1 MTEPVEVRDSAQSKP
16 VHPTPDNTTISPTS
30 GPARKYLTLG
40 PLKKLDLPH
49 HPSYDNVSSD
59 HHVTL
64 AQFLDDILNE
74 VQGINFDEG
83 FEKRGTWS
91 PDNGHV
97 MMPPLNATGNSDMVT
112 VPVSVEKR
120 IKDLN
125 QASWMART
133 STHSNAHV
141 RFSELG
147 DLLAKDHSRNEAAYT
162 PSVFDAVELLRWDP
176 EEALRALPI
185 DYASFGDVKIMQER
199 SRMETKGSSQ
209 LYRFPSDTGSGATP
223 DANQKQRQGKK
234 LTEGTYVS
242 LERLIGASKTRVDGD
257 AAQQAE
263 SPDNDHHRWD
273 MMTLS
278 TAGGM
283 TKKAPKGIQQKE
295 TLEAIAM
302 DVEYVLSYIADQRRK
317 SRT

>member
-16 VHPTPDNTTISPTS
+16 VQPPNNLGQEVDTDPTPGNTTTSPTS
-30 GPARKYLTLG
+30 GPARKYLTLK

-49 HPSYDNVSSD
+49 HPSHDNASSD

-176 EEALRALPI
+176 EEALRAVSHHEGI
-185 DYASFGDVKIMQER
+185 HSVEMFSER
-199 SRMETKGSSQ
+199 PLVQVT
-209 LYRFPSDTGSGATP
+209 
-223 DANQKQRQGKK
+223 
-234 LTEGTYVS
+234 
-242 LERLIGASKTRVDGD
+242 
-257 AAQQAE
+257 
-263 SPDNDHHRWD
+263 
-273 MMTLS
+273 
-278 TAGGM
+278 
-283 TKKAPKGIQQKE
+283 
-295 TLEAIAM
+295 
-302 DVEYVLSYIADQRRK
+302 
-317 SRT
+317 

>member
-1 MTEPVEVRDSAQSKP
+1 MTDPVEVRDSAQSKP
-16 VHPTPDNTTISPTS
+16 MQPQND
-30 GPARKYLTLG
+30 LG
-40 PLKKLDLPH
+40 
-49 HPSYDNVSSD
+49 
-59 HHVTL
+59 
-64 AQFLDDILNE
+64 QEFLDDILNE
-74 VQGINFDEG
+74 VTGINFDEG

-97 MMPPLNATGNSDMVT
+97 MMPPLNATGSSDMVT

-176 EEALRALPI
+176 EEALRASLSDLASSFTVQLPI

>member
-16 VHPTPDNTTISPTS
+16 MQSQNDLGEEVGTHPTPGNTTISPTS

-49 HPSYDNVSSD
+49 HPSYDNASSD

-64 AQFLDDILNE
+64 AQFLDNILNE
-74 VQGINFDEG
+74 VQRINFDEG

-97 MMPPLNATGNSDMVT
+97 MMPPLNATGSSDMVP

-120 IKDLN
+120 IKCLN

-133 STHSNAHV
+133 STHSNDHV
-141 RFSELG
+141 KFSELG

-176 EEALRALPI
+176 EEALRTVSHHEGI
-185 DYASFGDVKIMQER
+185 HSVEIFSER
-199 SRMETKGSSQ
+199 FLVQ
-209 LYRFPSDTGSGATP
+209 AT
-223 DANQKQRQGKK
+223 
-234 LTEGTYVS
+234 
-242 LERLIGASKTRVDGD
+242 
-257 AAQQAE
+257 
-263 SPDNDHHRWD
+263 
-273 MMTLS
+273 
-278 TAGGM
+278 
-283 TKKAPKGIQQKE
+283 
-295 TLEAIAM
+295 
-302 DVEYVLSYIADQRRK
+302 
-317 SRT
+317 

>member
-16 VHPTPDNTTISPTS
+16 MQSQNDLGEEVGTHPTPGNTTISPTS

-49 HPSYDNVSSD
+49 HPSYDNASSD

-64 AQFLDDILNE
+64 AQFLDNILNE
-74 VQGINFDEG
+74 VQRINFDEG

-97 MMPPLNATGNSDMVT
+97 MMPPLNATGSSDMVP

-133 STHSNAHV
+133 SIHSNAHV
-141 RFSELG
+141 KFSELG

-176 EEALRALPI
+176 EEASRAVNHHKEVH
-185 DYASFGDVKIMQER
+185 SVEMFSER
-199 SRMETKGSSQ
+199 P
-209 LYRFPSDTGSGATP
+209 L
-223 DANQKQRQGKK
+223 
-234 LTEGTYVS
+234 
-242 LERLIGASKTRVDGD
+242 
-257 AAQQAE
+257 AQI
-263 SPDNDHHRWD
+263 
-273 MMTLS
+273 T
-278 TAGGM
+278 
-283 TKKAPKGIQQKE
+283 
-295 TLEAIAM
+295 
-302 DVEYVLSYIADQRRK
+302 
-317 SRT
+317 